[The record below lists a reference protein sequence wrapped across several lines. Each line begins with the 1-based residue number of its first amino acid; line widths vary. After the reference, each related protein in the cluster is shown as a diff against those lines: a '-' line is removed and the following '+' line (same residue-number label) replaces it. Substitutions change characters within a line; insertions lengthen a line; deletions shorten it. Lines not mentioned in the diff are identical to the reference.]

1 MGRKNTRNLNMPPHM
16 HPRTQRSGKV
26 YYYMYQKR
34 DDGKRKEIALG
45 DDFILALKKY
55 AELNVVVATG
65 AGATFS
71 DVYKRYLVDALPKLA
86 ASSARMWRSDIKH
99 LLEAFADAP
108 LSQIK
113 PLHVRQFLDDHA
125 DKPTTANRC
134 KRVFSVM
141 WNKARGWGYTDLP
154 NPCEGI
160 QGHSL
165 AKRTVYITD
174 AVYKAVWAAASA
186 PLRDAMDLAYLTG
199 QRPADALK
207 MTEHD
212 IIDGHLIVTQ
222 EKTKQPLRIQ
232 IVGELAA
239 LLVRIKVRKAG
250 HKVTTGAMLVNHSG
264 KRLTA
269 PALRAQFEKARD
281 AACAATPAMEK
292 EIANFRFYDL
302 RAKAA
307 DDTADGKGQEA
318 ARDLLGHESV
328 RTTQR
333 HYLRR
338 GKIVTPTK

>member
-26 YYYMYQKR
+26 YYYMYQKTEE
-34 DDGKRKEIALG
+34 GKRKEIALG
-45 DDFILALKKY
+45 DDYILALKKY
-55 AELNVVVATG
+55 AELNIVVAAS

-99 LLEAFADAP
+99 LLESFANAP

-165 AKRTVYITD
+165 QRRTLYISD
-174 AVYKAVWAAASA
+174 AVYKAVWDAASV

-212 IIDGHLIVTQ
+212 IIEGHLIVTQ
-222 EKTKQPLRIQ
+222 EKTKQPLRIR
-232 IVGELAA
+232 IVGELARLVERIQARKAGDTIKTAA
-239 LLVRIKVRKAG
+239 LLV
-250 HKVTTGAMLVNHSG
+250 NHHG

-269 PALRAQFEKARD
+269 PALRAQFDKARD
-281 AACAATPAMEK
+281 QAAEK
-292 EIANFRFYDL
+292 QPQLAEDIKNFRFYDL

-307 DDTADGKGQEA
+307 DDTADGRGEEA
-318 ARDLLGHESV
+318 ARDLLGHDSV
-328 RTTQR
+328 KTTQK

>member
-26 YYYMYQKR
+26 YYYMYQKG

-55 AELNVVVATG
+55 ADLNVLAAAGT
-65 AGATFS
+65 GATFA
-71 DVYKRYLVDALPKLA
+71 DLQRRYLVDAVPKLA
-86 ASSARMWRSDIKH
+86 ASSARMYRSDIKH
-99 LLEAFADAP
+99 LLESFADAP

-113 PLHVRQFLDDHA
+113 PMHIRQFLDDHA

-134 KRVFSVM
+134 KRVFSTM

-160 QGHSL
+160 QGYSL
-165 AKRTVYITD
+165 QKRTVYIDDT
-174 AVYKAVWAAASA
+174 VFKAVWSSASA

-239 LLVRIKVRKAG
+239 LLARIEARKSG
-250 HKVTTGAMLVNHSG
+250 HKVKSAALLVNQHG

-269 PALRAQFEKARD
+269 PALRSQFDKARD
-281 AACAATPAMEK
+281 AAALAAPQLADDIK
-292 EIANFRFYDL
+292 KFRFYDL

-307 DDTADGKGQEA
+307 DDTADGRGEEA

-328 RTTQR
+328 KTTQR

>member
-26 YYYMYQKR
+26 YYYMYQKGP
-34 DDGKRKEIALG
+34 DGKRKEIALG

-55 AELNVVVATG
+55 AELNIVVAPT
-65 AGATFS
+65 AGATFG
-71 DVYKRYLVDALPKLA
+71 DVQKRYLVDALPKLA
-86 ASSARMWRSDIKH
+86 ASSARMFRSDIKH
-99 LLEAFADAP
+99 LMASFADAP

-113 PLHVRQFLDDHA
+113 PVHIRQFLDDHA

-134 KRVFSVM
+134 KRVFSTM
-141 WNKARGWGYTDLP
+141 WNHARGWGYTDLP

-160 QGHSL
+160 QGYSL
-165 AKRTVYITD
+165 QKRTVYISD

-207 MTEHD
+207 MTSHD
-212 IIDGHLIVTQ
+212 IVEGHLIVTQ
-222 EKTKQPLRIQ
+222 EKTKQPLRIT
-232 IVGELAA
+232 IVGELKA
-239 LLVRIKVRKAG
+239 LLKRVDERKAG
-250 HKVTTGAMLVNHSG
+250 HKVKTAALLVNQHG

-269 PALRAQFEKARD
+269 PALRFQFDRARD
-281 AACAATPAMEK
+281 DAAKTTPKLAK
-292 EIANFRFYDL
+292 EIKNFRFYDL

-307 DDTADGKGQEA
+307 DDTADGRGEEA

-328 RTTQR
+328 KTTQR

>member
-1 MGRKNTRNLNMPPHM
+1 MPPHM

-26 YYYMYQKR
+26 YYYMYQKTE
-34 DDGKRKEIALG
+34 DGKRKESALG
-45 DDFILALKKY
+45 DDFILALRKY
-55 AELNVVVATG
+55 AELNVVAAAG

-71 DVYKRYLVDALPKLA
+71 DVYKRYLVEALPKLA

-99 LLEAFADAP
+99 LLELFADAP

-113 PLHVRQFLDDHA
+113 PLHIRQFLDDHA

-134 KRVFSVM
+134 KHVFSVT

-165 AKRTVYITD
+165 EKRTVYITD
-174 AVYKAVWAAASA
+174 AIFKAVWAAGSA
-186 PLRDAMDLAYLTG
+186 PVSDAMNLAYLTG

-212 IIDGHLIVTQ
+212 IIDGHLIVIQ

-232 IVGELAA
+232 IVGELAM
-239 LLVRIKVRKAG
+239 LLERTEARKAD
-250 HKVTTGAMLVNHSG
+250 HKVVTAAFLVNEYG

-269 PALRAQFEKARD
+269 PTLRSQFDKASM
-281 AACAATPAMEK
+281 AAAAKTPGLAK
-292 EIANFRFYDL
+292 EIKEFRFYDL

-307 DDTADGKGQEA
+307 DDTADG
-318 ARDLLGHESV
+318 
-328 RTTQR
+328 
-333 HYLRR
+333 R
-338 GKIVTPTK
+338 GRSFT

>member
-1 MGRKNTRNLNMPPHM
+1 MGRKNTRNLNMPPHI

-26 YYYMYQKR
+26 YYYMYQKGE
-34 DDGKRKEIALG
+34 DGKRKEIALG

-55 AELNVVVATG
+55 AELNVVVAAG

-99 LLEAFADAP
+99 LLESFADAP

-113 PLHVRQFLDDHA
+113 PVNIRHFLDDHA

-165 AKRTVYITD
+165 EKRTVYISD
-174 AVYKAVWAAASA
+174 AIYQAVWAAASA

-212 IIDGHLIVTQ
+212 VIDGHLIVTQ
-222 EKTKQPLRIQ
+222 EKTKQPLRIK
-232 IVGELAA
+232 IVGELAT
-239 LLVRIKVRKAG
+239 LLARIDARKAG
-250 HKVTTGAMLVNHSG
+250 HKVKTAALLVNHSG

-269 PALRAQFEKARD
+269 PALRAQFDKARD
-281 AACAATPAMEK
+281 AAAAAAPALASAVK
-292 EIANFRFYDL
+292 DFRFYDL

-307 DDTADGKGQEA
+307 DDTADGRGEEA
-318 ARDLLGHESV
+318 ARDLLGHESI

-338 GKIVTPTK
+338 GKIATPTK